1 LLYPHPLSEL
11 RERRKKERRAQIREG
26 RRLSAQIP
34 SKGTYFTL
42 TGNPFVDGGRIKSRN
57 NETTF

>member
-1 LLYPHPLSEL
+1 LLYPHPFSEL
-11 RERRKKERRAQIREG
+11 RERKKKERRAQIREG

-42 TGNPFVDGGRIKSRN
+42 TGNPFVDGGRRL
-57 NETTF
+57 